1 MTIIQNVL
9 SIVLPLVQLCI
20 SISCLIT
27 SIQSFVYNRKREKRE
42 LAQVARDLEYHKKRM
57 KTLKKINISIG

>member
-9 SIVLPLVQLCI
+9 SIILPLVQLCI
-20 SISCLIT
+20 SISCLVT

-42 LAQVARDLEYHKKRM
+42 LAQAARDLEYHKKRM
-57 KTLKKINISIG
+57 KTLKK